1 MAISND
7 DLTDEAKI
15 GGKLK
20 KLYPTLWF
28 SAFLLSGSP
37 LVAQEQGDRTS
48 SASPVSQSLPDAPI
62 PTCRFATTADC
73 IINLQQL
80 PPQADPQG
88 GGQDA
93 APPPADASPPSG
105 GARVAQTPET
115 LVVEPGNDFRAALE
129 KGVRLKAPGQPITAR
144 LLEPVYAGEVLAI
157 PAGSTI
163 KGHISAISTAPMRKR
178 ARRLLNGDFTPPKT
192 AHVTFDQLV
201 LSDGT
206 MVPIHGDSAVG
217 LGRVTNS
224 LYLPKA
230 QRPGIRQKLKG
241 AMAPLREPNKLQ
253 RLGEAVVT
261 SLPYHPEYID
271 QGTVFDTALLAPVT
285 VLLPV
290 QPNTASP
297 QASDYLRLHLLTP
310 VNSSTSTAGTQIEAV
325 VSQPYYQADHQL
337 LYPAGTRI
345 TGTVEKASSAGWM
358 KRNGSLVFAFRSVQ
372 MPDGTTRVIHSTVGG
387 IQAERS
393 EGLDVGQEG
402 EIKATTSTFARLLA
416 PVSLVGP
423 SRAVAD
429 TTLQKTA
436 WSRAGEGRK
445 GFGLLGAGAA
455 QASAGTAIGF
465 GYFGAAK
472 RLCDAFIT
480 KGSNVELPVNT
491 PIFLRL
497 DSNDP
502 AVALAT
508 R

>member
-1 MAISND
+1 MSMKN
-7 DLTDEAKI
+7 
-15 GGKLK
+15 
-20 KLYPTLWF
+20 
-28 SAFLLSGSP
+28 
-37 LVAQEQGDRTS
+37 R
-48 SASPVSQSLPDAPI
+48 
-62 PTCRFATTADC
+62 
-73 IINLQQL
+73 
-80 PPQADPQG
+80 
-88 GGQDA
+88 
-93 APPPADASPPSG
+93 DASNMKRRLVWILLFHSVLGLTGIPV
-105 GARVAQTPET
+105 RAQDTRSEEKV

-129 KGVRLKAPGQPITAR
+129 KGVRLKAVGQPITAK
-144 LLEPVYAGEVLAI
+144 LLEPVYAGEDLAI

-163 KGHISAISTAPMRKR
+163 KGHVSSISTAPMRKR

-192 AHVTFDQLV
+192 ARVTFDQLV

-206 MVPIHGDSAVG
+206 TVPIHSDSAVG
-217 LGRVTNS
+217 LGRVANS
-224 LYLPKA
+224 RYLPKA
-230 QRPGIRQKLKG
+230 QRPGVRKKLKG

-253 RLGEAVVT
+253 RLGEAVVS

-271 QGTVFDTALLAPVT
+271 QGTVFDTALLAPLT
-285 VLLPV
+285 VLVPV
-290 QPNTASP
+290 QPNMASP

-345 TGTVEKASSAGWM
+345 TGTVQKASSAGWM
-358 KRNGSLVFAFRSVQ
+358 KRNGSIVFAFRSVQ
-372 MPDGTTRVIHSTVGG
+372 MPDGTTRDIHSTVGG

-393 EGLDVGQEG
+393 EGLDVGMEG
-402 EIKATTSTFARLLA
+402 EIKTSTFARLLA

-423 SRAVAD
+423 SRGVAD
-429 TTLQKTA
+429 MTTQKTA
-436 WSRAGEGRK
+436 WSRSGEGRK

-455 QASAGTAIGF
+455 QASASTAIGF

-497 DSNDP
+497 DSDDP
-502 AVALAT
+502 SVALAT
-508 R
+508 Q

>member
-1 MAISND
+1 MSMKN
-7 DLTDEAKI
+7 
-15 GGKLK
+15 
-20 KLYPTLWF
+20 
-28 SAFLLSGSP
+28 
-37 LVAQEQGDRTS
+37 R
-48 SASPVSQSLPDAPI
+48 
-62 PTCRFATTADC
+62 
-73 IINLQQL
+73 
-80 PPQADPQG
+80 
-88 GGQDA
+88 
-93 APPPADASPPSG
+93 DASNMKRRLVWILLFHSVLGLTGIPV
-105 GARVAQTPET
+105 RAQDTRSEEKV

-129 KGVRLKAPGQPITAR
+129 KGVRLKAVGQPITAK
-144 LLEPVYAGEVLAI
+144 LLEPVYAGEMLAI

-163 KGHISAISTAPMRKR
+163 KGHVSAISTAPHKR

-206 MVPIHGDSAVG
+206 TVPIHSDSAVG
-217 LGRVTNS
+217 LGRVANS
-224 LYLPKA
+224 RYLPKA
-230 QRPGIRQKLKG
+230 QRPGVRKKLKA

-271 QGTVFDTALLAPVT
+271 QGTVFDTALLEPVT
-285 VLLPV
+285 VLVPL
-290 QPNTASP
+290 QPNTASL
-297 QASDYLRLHLLTP
+297 QASDYLHLHLLTP

-325 VSQPYYQADHQL
+325 VSQPYYQADHHL

-345 TGTVEKASSAGWM
+345 TGTVQKASSARWL
-358 KRNGSLVFAFRSVQ
+358 KRNGSIVFAFRSVH
-372 MPDGTTRVIHSTVGG
+372 MPDGTTRDIHSTVGG

-393 EGLDVGQEG
+393 EGLDVGNEG

-416 PVSLVGP
+416 PASLIGP

-429 TTLQKTA
+429 LTTQKTA
-436 WSRAGEGRK
+436 WSRSGEGRK

-502 AVALAT
+502 SVALAT

>member
-1 MAISND
+1 MKRSVVWI
-7 DLTDEAKI
+7 
-15 GGKLK
+15 
-20 KLYPTLWF
+20 
-28 SAFLLSGSP
+28 LLSYSVLGLTGIP
-37 LVAQEQGDRTS
+37 VRAQETG
-48 SASPVSQSLPDAPI
+48 
-62 PTCRFATTADC
+62 
-73 IINLQQL
+73 
-80 PPQADPQG
+80 
-88 GGQDA
+88 
-93 APPPADASPPSG
+93 
-105 GARVAQTPET
+105 PERIT

-129 KGVRLKAPGQPITAR
+129 KGVRLKAPGQSITAR

-163 KGHISAISTAPMRKR
+163 KGHISAIGTAPMPKR
-178 ARRLLNGDFTPPKT
+178 ARRLLDGDFTPPKT

-206 MVPIHGDSAVG
+206 MVPIHSDSAVG
-217 LGRVTNS
+217 VGRVANS

-230 QRPGIRQKLKG
+230 QRPGIRKKLKG
-241 AMAPLREPNKLQ
+241 AMPPLREPNKLQ

-285 VLLPV
+285 VLVPV
-290 QPNTASP
+290 QPDTASP
-297 QASDYLRLHLLTP
+297 QIASDYLHLHLVTP
-310 VNSSTSTAGTQIEAV
+310 INSSTSTAGPEIEAV
-325 VSQPYYQADHQL
+325 VSEPYYQADHQL

-345 TGTVEKASSAGWM
+345 TGTVQKASSAGWM
-358 KRNGSLVFAFRSVQ
+358 KRNGSIVFAFRSVQ
-372 MPDGTTRVIHSTVGG
+372 MPDGTTRGIHSTVGG

-393 EGLDVGQEG
+393 QGLDVGEEG

-416 PVSLVGP
+416 TVSLVGP
-423 SRAVAD
+423 SRGVAD
-429 TTLQKTA
+429 MTTQKTA
-436 WSRAGEGRK
+436 WSRSGEGRK

-455 QASAGTAIGF
+455 QASVGTAIGF

-480 KGSNVELPVNT
+480 KGSNVELPVST

-502 AVALAT
+502 TVALET